1 MNEAS
6 ARIVSIAALAA
17 GLSIGCDAAPSSE
30 GHGIFFQADGEMLA
44 LKEAVTATSGS
55 AATVQGSL
63 THPGLGLSSITIYF
77 ITSKA
82 PIGPG
87 TFDCASGVVG
97 VIFQP
102 GAGGNYVANADV
114 GSCSITATSLGTRI
128 GEITAGTFNATVD
141 AMPTGPASLTLT
153 DGTFKATVRSAP

>member
-1 MNEAS
+1 MNEAPT
-6 ARIVSIAALAA
+6 RILSIAALAV
-17 GLSIGCDAAPSSE
+17 GLSLGCAPAPSSE
-30 GHGIFFQADGEMLA
+30 DHGIFFQADGEMLA
-44 LKEAVTATSGS
+44 LQEAVTATIGS

-77 ITSKA
+77 ITSEA

-87 TFDCASGVVG
+87 TFDCTSGVVG

-114 GSCSITATSLGTRI
+114 GSCSITVTSLGTRL
-128 GEITAGTFNATVD
+128 GELTAGTFSATVD
-141 AMPTGPASLTLT
+141 AMPSGPASLTLT
-153 DGTFKATVRSAP
+153 DGMFKAKIHSTY